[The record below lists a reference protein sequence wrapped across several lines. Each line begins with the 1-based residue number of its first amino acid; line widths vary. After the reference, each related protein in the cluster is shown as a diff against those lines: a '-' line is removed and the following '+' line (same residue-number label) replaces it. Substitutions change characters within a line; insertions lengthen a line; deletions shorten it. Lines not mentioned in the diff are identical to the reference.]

1 MSTSIPPQP
10 VGTQEQREI
19 PKGNGLAD
27 YAGVIMVIVGV
38 WHVLVGITALVND
51 KIYVNAPTTVYS
63 FDLTG
68 WGWVHLLAGILV
80 AGAGVG
86 ILRGQTWG
94 RVVGIV
100 LASLSMVANFLYMPW
115 YPWWS
120 LLIIV
125 LDITIIWAL
134 AMYRSEPA

>member
-1 MSTSIPPQP
+1 MSTSIPSQP
-10 VGTQEQREI
+10 ASDQGQSETSRSGLITFAGT
-19 PKGNGLAD
+19 
-27 YAGVIMVIVGV
+27 IMVIVGV
-38 WHVLVGITALVND
+38 WHVIVGITALVND
-51 KIYVNAPTTVYS
+51 KIYVNAASTIYS

-68 WGWVHLLAGILV
+68 WGWVHLLVGILV
-80 AGAGVG
+80 AGAGIGV
-86 ILRGQTWG
+86 LRGQTWG

-100 LASLSMVANFLYMPW
+100 LASLSMVANFLYLPW